1 MIEVFIDESVR
12 GDRYIICATQ
22 VSQRYLAGTRK
33 EVRSLL
39 RSGQRRIHFNKEED
53 RYRRSFLTAFAEME
67 VSSVIYVVRHTD
79 FQVARTAILQKVVSE
94 VKKDRV
100 ARFVFESRS
109 RQDAH
114 DRLDLQRAQRAGRL
128 PPLSYAHLPGYDEP
142 LLWIPDAVAW
152 AWGKGDEW
160 RRQVEKLGLVDRV
173 EKVEVP

>member
-1 MIEVFIDESVR
+1 MNEAFIDESVR
-12 GDRYIICATQ
+12 GIGYIICRVLVPQ
-22 VSQRYLAGTRK
+22 GLLAGTRK

-53 RYRRSFLTAFAEME
+53 RDRRSLLTSFAKRG

-79 FQVARTAILQKVVSE
+79 FQAARTAILHKVVSE

-109 RQDAH
+109 RQDAR
-114 DRLDLQRAQRAGRL
+114 DRLDLQRAQRACRL

-152 AWGKGDEW
+152 SWGKGGDW
-160 RRQVEKLGLVDRV
+160 RRQVGKLGLVDRV
-173 EKVEVP
+173 VEVEVA